1 VAGVDKD
8 KGHGVDSSVSA
19 ASAVPLRRWEDWER
33 SRLKKIKR
41 EERRRR
47 ELARNYPGGFHE
59 NGLRATHD
67 EIMPSFYEGSDTT
80 SIASSADEDKWGAQ
94 IGTYNE
100 HHTSFPPPPQTL
112 LAPKTEVIQ
121 NAQTVGLD
129 ELEAMLDQGF
139 DTRPSPT
146 SGSMENLNPI
156 GNRLPSSGQKN
167 HPRFQLAEP
176 HPRPPEGY
184 GPIPTTLSD
193 SSVHSHGPRENWPV
207 SNAPSQGISS
217 ALGHEARHVR
227 KRSNGEA
234 PTTTGYGPL
243 GPLGTSPPTKPRR
256 I

>member
-94 IGTYNE
+94 IGAYNE
-100 HHTSFPPPPQTL
+100 NHTSFPPPPQTL
-112 LAPKTEVIQ
+112 LAPGTEVIQ
-121 NAQTVGLD
+121 NAQTVGME

-146 SGSMENLNPI
+146 STSMENFNTLPH
-156 GNRLPSSGQKN
+156 RLPPGQQN
-167 HPRFQLAEP
+167 NPRFQLAEP
-176 HPRPPEGY
+176 YPRAPEGY
-184 GPIPTTLSD
+184 GPVPTILSD
-193 SSVHSHGPRENWPV
+193 SSSHTSRPRDISPV
-207 SNAPSQGISS
+207 ATVPPQGISS

-227 KRSNGEA
+227 KRSNGETPTA
-234 PTTTGYGPL
+234 PGYGPL
-243 GPLGTSPPTKPRR
+243 GPLGSPPTKPRR